1 MSEIRHLIS
10 IEAPPEKTF
19 AALAT
24 SKGLSSWWTADSK
37 ADETVGGKAEFGFD
51 HKSVIF
57 RMTIE
62 KLEPGR
68 QVVWTC
74 HGDNP
79 EWVGT
84 TLTWNIEPNDGGSLL
99 RFTQSGWKQMTDMVA
114 RIETIEN
121 GRDNHS
127 RGLPREVLRLAQAAT
142 RIGGIWLGPHRILRR
157 TAELFQR
164 LVA

>member
-1 MSEIRHLIS
+1 VPAGLAGVRKPSADEGRTMSEIRHLIS
-10 IEAPPEKTF
+10 IEAPPEKIF

-24 SKGLSSWWTADSK
+24 SKGLASWWTADSK
-37 ADETVGGKAEFGFD
+37 ADDTVGGKAEFGFD

-114 RIETIEN
+114 TCNSTWGE
-121 GRDNHS
+121 
-127 RGLPREVLRLAQAAT
+127 LMYRLKASAEGKT
-142 RIGGIWLGPHRILRR
+142 LGPHWR
-157 TAELFQR
+157 E
-164 LVA
+164 